1 MSDNLSIWNALSK
14 PPSEHLKKITGGRIS
29 GMTDIKPQWRLQAM
43 TERFGPCGQGWK
55 YEIVKLWTEPGSEG
69 QVAAFALVNLYYRDL
84 NSPVPEPMRRCDLW
98 SDPIPGI
105 GGSMFVE
112 KEKKGP
118 YTSDECY
125 KMAVTD
131 ALSVAM
137 KAIGVAADV
146 YLGNWDGSKWCNPS
160 PDQPGD
166 THITTDELKSIKIA
180 WRNAFPDM
188 AEKAPNLQA
197 KRFVEW
203 ASEYAGREFDAT
215 KLAQWTRADFDS
227 CVAALKTEEQ

>member
-1 MSDNLSIWNALSK
+1 MSDNPNLSIWNALSK
-14 PPSEHLKKITGGRIS
+14 PPAEHLKKITGGRIS

-43 TERFGPCGQGWK
+43 TERFGPCGVGWK
-55 YEIVKLWTEPGSEG
+55 YTIDKLWTEAGSEG
-69 QVAAFALVNLYYRDL
+69 QIAAFALISLFYR
-84 NSPVPEPMRRCDLW
+84 EPGSTEW
-98 SDPIPGI
+98 SASIPGI
-105 GGSMFVE
+105 GGSMLVE

-137 KAIGVAADV
+137 KALGVAADV
-146 YLGNWDGSKWCNPS
+146 YLGNWDGSKWRNPA
-160 PDQPGD
+160 PDQPAA
-166 THITTDELKSIKIA
+166 THITTDELKDIKLR

-188 AEKAPNLQA
+188 ADKAPNLQA
-197 KRFVEW
+197 KRFIEW

-215 KLAQWTRADFDS
+215 KLAQWTRADYDS
-227 CVAALKTEEQ
+227 CVSALKPE